1 MNYDEWKLAS
11 PPESTDVT
19 RCCQSYEY
27 EEGVFNEEEDCYQT
41 ICEECGEPCEVVS
54 IYDL

>member
-41 ICEECGEPCEVVS
+41 ICEDCGEPCEVVS
-54 IYDL
+54 VYDL